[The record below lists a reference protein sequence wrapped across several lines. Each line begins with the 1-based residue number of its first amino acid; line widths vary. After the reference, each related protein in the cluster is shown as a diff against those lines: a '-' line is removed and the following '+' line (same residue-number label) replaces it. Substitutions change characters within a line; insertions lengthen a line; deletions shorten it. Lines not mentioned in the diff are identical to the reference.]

1 MWKLVV
7 LPAPFGPSRPT
18 TSPARTS
25 MQTSFTTHA
34 AAERLGEPLGAE
46 DRGAGAVHRCARP
59 GAGRGDAGAPGFAG
73 ARLPGPRR
81 LLLSG

>member
-25 MQTSFTTHA
+25 MLTLLHHA
-34 AAERLGEPLGAE
+34 APAERLGEAVGAE
-46 DRGAGAVHRCARP
+46 ERRAGAVHRASALAAAAARR
-59 GAGRGDAGAPGFAG
+59 AVGFAG
-73 ARLPGPRR
+73 PLGRCRASR
-81 LLLSG
+81 SG